1 MSDPAAAAAALP
13 DYDLDSTPQR
23 FCPDCGYDL
32 RGLTSGRCPECGLL
46 IDEAAL
52 AASPI
57 PWVHRRR
64 IGRLRALY
72 RTLMLTAVRPGR
84 LAAAAAVPGD
94 YPDAQRFRHV

>member
-1 MSDPAAAAAALP
+1 MSDPVAATARPTDA
-13 DYDLDSTPQR
+13 LDSTPQR

-46 IDEAAL
+46 IDDAAL

-64 IGRLRALY
+64 IGRVRAFF
-72 RTLMLTAVRPGR
+72 RTLMLTTFRPKR
-84 LAAAAAVPGD
+84 LAAAAAVPVD
-94 YPDAQRFRHV
+94 YREAQRFR